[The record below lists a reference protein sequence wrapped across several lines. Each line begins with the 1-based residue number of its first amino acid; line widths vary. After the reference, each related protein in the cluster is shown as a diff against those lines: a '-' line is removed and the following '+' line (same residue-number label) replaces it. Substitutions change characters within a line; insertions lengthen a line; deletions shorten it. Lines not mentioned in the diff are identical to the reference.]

1 MANQTHELL
10 SGESRALHVS
20 KLIESKRTPMAEDDH
35 ALQELLA
42 AIRRDRERLLRP
54 MVAGGVARLTL
65 PGRI

>member
-1 MANQTHELL
+1 MANQTHQLL
-10 SGESRALHVS
+10 SRESR
-20 KLIESKRTPMAEDDH
+20 
-35 ALQELLA
+35 A

>member
-1 MANQTHELL
+1 MA
-10 SGESRALHVS
+10 
-20 KLIESKRTPMAEDDH
+20 KDDH
-35 ALQELLA
+35 ALQEPLA